1 MTKSFSSSLGEKIY
15 VNSYIDSNNLGAD
28 YENRSTEFIEQ
39 NWETDPWYVN
49 LVYNKDENSDRL
61 LETCTFNSVLE

>member
-39 NWETDPWYVN
+39 NWETDP
-49 LVYNKDENSDRL
+49 
-61 LETCTFNSVLE
+61 